1 MTEEL
6 WLGLGKWRKG
16 VSRSR
21 QHPLKCA
28 FWLRLVCRPAG
39 SGQVRQAKEVA
50 AGTRA
55 WHRRAEKWWGWLKAR
70 RWVKRCQVAVFSAL
84 HILHWDHFFL
94 LRNTTRKKLVGK
106 AIKDENVKLKQE
118 DSPPASFKMFLYS
131 PLRFA
136 SVGTSFLDKN
146 NQVWGR
152 CFFFVKMVNRPC
164 KSIKVQVTPMWR
176 QSAIR
181 GRTSFHVL
189 LVSITNWFAN
199 GIAWYGSFKES
210 GLSKHLPNCKWYF
223 SSTDKGNGLGS
234 WEFPTWVSWWRQRLS
249 MASCWPVVDL
259 GSRAVSLL

>member
-94 LRNTTRKKLVGK
+94 LLRNTTRKKLVGK

-152 CFFFVKMVNRPC
+152 CFFCQNGQQTMQKHQGSSHSNVETICHSGTDVFPC
-164 KSIKVQVTPMWR
+164 
-176 QSAIR
+176 AF
-181 GRTSFHVL
+181 SFNYKL
-189 LVSITNWFAN
+189 I
-199 GIAWYGSFKES
+199 
-210 GLSKHLPNCKWYF
+210 CKWHC
-223 SSTDKGNGLGS
+223 LV
-234 WEFPTWVSWWRQRLS
+234 W
-249 MASCWPVVDL
+249 
-259 GSRAVSLL
+259 